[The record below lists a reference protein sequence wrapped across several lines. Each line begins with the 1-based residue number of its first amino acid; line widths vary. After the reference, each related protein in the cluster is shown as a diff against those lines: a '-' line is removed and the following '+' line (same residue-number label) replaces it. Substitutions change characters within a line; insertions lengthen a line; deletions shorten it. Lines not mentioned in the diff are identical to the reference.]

1 MPPGVTPGNV
11 VPVMLTV
18 AGQTS
23 PAAVISTQY
32 E

>member
-1 MPPGVTPGNV
+1 MPAGVTPGNA

-23 PAAVISTQY
+23 PAAIIATQ
-32 E
+32 